1 MAWRANMD
9 ITPCTSI
16 HVALDYIAK
25 YCTKAEV
32 PTASYTDIVKSVLP
46 HVSDSRPV
54 VSLAAKSLNKLLVER
69 DWGSQEVVFL
79 LLDLP
84 LVEGSRIV
92 LTLDCRAEQDR
103 DAVVDVPGTD
113 GNQQST
119 RPRRS
124 LYVKYL
130 ERDGQYEAT
139 TLFTFL
145 TRHNTKRPQPHRL
158 PDRVPDRI
166 ICYVPRYRSDPE
178 HPTHAD
184 YCRLKVVL
192 HLPWRV
198 YPSLPLT
205 IDSTEYDTWEA
216 AFHHLRNK
224 DPRRL
229 QFDYI
234 DEIPPPEEEEEE
246 EDKFEAPDVEEET
259 VHAFFQELLNAG
271 LGDAGHGNP
280 DDLSSRP
287 LDLSAN
293 WHASVGKHRQELPE
307 LLLPT
312 AKDEYWN
319 SVKASTSINLDYG
332 TEASNAE
339 ASLNPEQRLLFE
351 TVVEHYGRAIDGLS
365 PDPLRINVDG
375 RAGTGKS
382 YTIQLVSSRLET
394 MQRSR
399 FPTSPRRSPVARI
412 APTGAAANGIQGY
425 TDHAYFG
432 LPVQRFETL
441 SPLGPDGVGA
451 LRRRLE
457 GVSYLIV
464 DEKSMI
470 SLVKLAW
477 IDQRLRQA
485 YPESNDDPFAGGMA
499 LFEARPVT
507 TVAIAGK
514 NAYKALSVTIRLV
527 TLVRQSDTDASS
539 IAFRRVLE
547 NMRQGNPD
555 LTDFRTLEP
564 RLLSRLERRERTTF
578 EEQAVYLFATRD
590 SVNEMNYSRLR
601 DANVPVLLLRAR
613 HSHPRCAS
621 ISSKDFNDL
630 TAELLLS
637 IGARVMLTTNIWAEA
652 GLTARCVST
661 YVLRDPSAGDSTWL
675 SNEISTDVSD
685 MDSVAR
691 EVWLKA
697 WKRDIDPSRCLLMH
711 MPREIN
717 VLIISHLDLDVIS
730 RLGQSC
736 RAWYQVTLPELYS
749 RDAKEGNSFAIRW
762 MAAYAVDE
770 ESTEIALNTLD
781 ISARFGG
788 QVDVI
793 LGQREGQTLYETPN
807 ALHYAIVGKNLRLAK
822 KLLDM
827 GARHDIPCLNRR
839 MRSLDP
845 YSDELTDFFGEH
857 YHIGQWFP
865 IFLAFIHSDP
875 DMGQLLVDRGAGR
888 DAMIR
893 GTPISILHLAAA
905 DQTRDIGQWRF
916 LFDRFRKHIDERC
929 TGNEETPLH
938 IALRRGSIQSVQFAL
953 EVGANT
959 EVQNA
964 ALLTPLAALVQVSK
978 IRDQTHV
985 ACIRKIVEFGGNIH
999 PDGDSVMVH
1008 VMEYYCNSP
1017 VMWPEIRH
1025 ILNFFLDHGAD
1036 LNERSLSGEIAL
1048 STVIIE
1054 EDAQPAWLFDLLSK
1068 KGAPI
1073 SNDGVDVSFFHWC
1086 EGPRLYGK
1094 PPSSLFQYILSLRS
1108 EIAGCT
1114 VRSVSTKKCRTTR
1127 NPGHF
1132 ELMRDGMD
1140 ITIRNENGRNSLDLL
1155 LLGTCDKA
1163 DCSELEVFLEREL
1176 ERAYHLQA
1184 QREPEGAR
1192 NGSVSELAG

>member
-1 MAWRANMD
+1 PVAIMAWRANMD

-16 HVALDYIAK
+16 RVALDYIAK

-79 LLDLP
+79 LLDLA

-166 ICYVPRYRSDPE
+166 IRYVPRYRSDPE

-216 AFHHLRNK
+216 AFHHLRNR

-246 EDKFEAPDVEEET
+246 EDEFEAPDVEEET
-259 VHAFFQELLNAG
+259 NHAFFQELLNAG

-441 SPLGPDGVGA
+441 SPLGPDG
-451 LRRRLE
+451 
-457 GVSYLIV
+457 
-464 DEKSMI
+464 
-470 SLVKLAW
+470 
-477 IDQRLRQA
+477 
-485 YPESNDDPFAGGMA
+485 
-499 LFEARPVT
+499 
-507 TVAIAGK
+507 
-514 NAYKALSVTIRLV
+514 
-527 TLVRQSDTDASS
+527 
-539 IAFRRVLE
+539 
-547 NMRQGNPD
+547 
-555 LTDFRTLEP
+555 
-564 RLLSRLERRERTTF
+564 
-578 EEQAVYLFATRD
+578 
-590 SVNEMNYSRLR
+590 
-601 DANVPVLLLRAR
+601 
-613 HSHPRCAS
+613 
-621 ISSKDFNDL
+621 
-630 TAELLLS
+630 
-637 IGARVMLTTNIWAEA
+637 
-652 GLTARCVST
+652 
-661 YVLRDPSAGDSTWL
+661 
-675 SNEISTDVSD
+675 
-685 MDSVAR
+685 
-691 EVWLKA
+691 
-697 WKRDIDPSRCLLMH
+697 
-711 MPREIN
+711 
-717 VLIISHLDLDVIS
+717 
-730 RLGQSC
+730 
-736 RAWYQVTLPELYS
+736 
-749 RDAKEGNSFAIRW
+749 
-762 MAAYAVDE
+762 
-770 ESTEIALNTLD
+770 
-781 ISARFGG
+781 
-788 QVDVI
+788 
-793 LGQREGQTLYETPN
+793 
-807 ALHYAIVGKNLRLAK
+807 
-822 KLLDM
+822 
-827 GARHDIPCLNRR
+827 
-839 MRSLDP
+839 
-845 YSDELTDFFGEH
+845 
-857 YHIGQWFP
+857 
-865 IFLAFIHSDP
+865 
-875 DMGQLLVDRGAGR
+875 
-888 DAMIR
+888 
-893 GTPISILHLAAA
+893 
-905 DQTRDIGQWRF
+905 
-916 LFDRFRKHIDERC
+916 
-929 TGNEETPLH
+929 
-938 IALRRGSIQSVQFAL
+938 
-953 EVGANT
+953 
-959 EVQNA
+959 
-964 ALLTPLAALVQVSK
+964 
-978 IRDQTHV
+978 
-985 ACIRKIVEFGGNIH
+985 
-999 PDGDSVMVH
+999 
-1008 VMEYYCNSP
+1008 
-1017 VMWPEIRH
+1017 
-1025 ILNFFLDHGAD
+1025 
-1036 LNERSLSGEIAL
+1036 
-1048 STVIIE
+1048 
-1054 EDAQPAWLFDLLSK
+1054 
-1068 KGAPI
+1068 
-1073 SNDGVDVSFFHWC
+1073 
-1086 EGPRLYGK
+1086 
-1094 PPSSLFQYILSLRS
+1094 
-1108 EIAGCT
+1108 
-1114 VRSVSTKKCRTTR
+1114 
-1127 NPGHF
+1127 
-1132 ELMRDGMD
+1132 
-1140 ITIRNENGRNSLDLL
+1140 
-1155 LLGTCDKA
+1155 
-1163 DCSELEVFLEREL
+1163 
-1176 ERAYHLQA
+1176 
-1184 QREPEGAR
+1184 
-1192 NGSVSELAG
+1192 